1 MRNQI
6 DKESLV
12 KICDRFLQVSE
23 EYLGLNMKIL
33 SEKLG
38 YKNQSTLTK
47 VRKRKGFIGPDK
59 LNKFGTLTNDKGQ
72 TPNIHFII
80 TGQEPVFIE
89 KEDAPLADKEIEVL
103 LNRLINKIGKSKAK
117 ELLALM
123 V

>member
-23 EYLGLNMKIL
+23 VYLGLNMKNL

-38 YKNQSTLTK
+38 YTNQSTLTK

-59 LNKFGTLTNDKGQ
+59 LKKFGTLTNDKGQ
-72 TPNIHFII
+72 SPNIHFII
-80 TGQEPVFIE
+80 TGQEPVLVG
-89 KEDAPLADKEIEVL
+89 KKKDSLADEELDVL